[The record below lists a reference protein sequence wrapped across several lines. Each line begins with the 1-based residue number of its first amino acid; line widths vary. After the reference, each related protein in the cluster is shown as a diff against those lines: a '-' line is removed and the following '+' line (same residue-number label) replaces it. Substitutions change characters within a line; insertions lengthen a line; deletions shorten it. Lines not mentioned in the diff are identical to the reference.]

1 MTAERL
7 EPMNIIGCFVSSLEM
22 LGQAVTAVTFSCCL
36 VCGSVPSVLSSVMR
50 KGCSIG
56 LRSEA

>member
-22 LGQAVTAVTFSCCL
+22 LGQAVTAVTFSSCL
-36 VCGSVPSVLSSVMR
+36 VCGSVPSVLSSVM
-50 KGCSIG
+50 
-56 LRSEA
+56 